1 MQKASSSAGSVTLQT
16 RRQPYPWRSTK
27 YSLAETLQSVA
38 KAVDSWPGYA
48 ERYSRKL
55 RAIADVMLDRIVQIT
70 RRDDNA
76 FNVLNH
82 GDLWVNNMLFRYSD
96 VPEDLRFVDFQLL
109 YYSSPVIDLQYFFS
123 TSLCE
128 EVREYHVTRHRF
140 VTEDYR
146 GR

>member
-1 MQKASSSAGSVTLQT
+1 MESA
-16 RRQPYPWRSTK
+16 
-27 YSLAETLQSVA
+27 A

-55 RAIADVMLDRIVQIT
+55 RAVADVMLDRMVQIT
-70 RRDDNA
+70 RRNDSA

-96 VPEDLRFVDFQLL
+96 VPEDLRFLDFQFPHF
-109 YYSSPVIDLQYFFS
+109 SSPAIDLQFFFS

-128 EVREYHVTRHRF
+128 EVRECHLDRLMEVTLIL
-140 VTEDYR
+140 T
-146 GR
+146 

>member
-1 MQKASSSAGSVTLQT
+1 LQ
-16 RRQPYPWRSTK
+16 
-27 YSLAETLQSVA
+27 LVA

-55 RAIADVMLDRIVQIT
+55 RALADVMLDRIVQIT

-109 YYSSPVIDLQYFFS
+109 HFSSPVIDLQFFFS

-128 EVREYHVTRHRF
+128 EVGEYHLDRLMEVKLILI
-140 VTEDYR
+140 
-146 GR
+146 